1 MAILRFRA
9 IEAAQS
15 RQEQTVTPPA
25 SKISDYFGI
34 NVFDRKTM
42 RAYLSPSSFK
52 KLEAAIE
59 KGEKIDG
66 SLADTVASAM
76 KNWAIERGA
85 THFTHWFHP
94 LRGST
99 AEKHSSFFRL
109 DSEGRAIEEF
119 KGTALVQQEPDA
131 SSFPSGGIRNTF
143 EARGYSAWDPSSPAF
158 LVESGGGKTLCIPSI
173 FVAYTGEAL
182 DTKAPLLKS
191 LELLSKSASAV
202 CRFFDKNV
210 TKVTATLGIEQEFFL
225 IDKALYMA
233 RPDLMLSG
241 RTLFGHSPARG
252 QQLEDHYFGSIP
264 ARVKAFMQDFE
275 IEALKLGIPITT
287 RHNEVAPAQFECAP
301 VFEEVNVAID
311 HNMLLMDI
319 MSRVADRHNFRVLF
333 HEKPFQGVNGSGKHN
348 NWSMQTNTG
357 KNLLSPTNKPKD
369 NLQFL
374 TFFVNTIKAV
384 HDYSDLLRASI
395 ASDGNEY
402 RLGANEAP
410 PAIISVFIGEQLTRV
425 LEELENN
432 ATVQIG
438 KGDNMYMKLGIDKI
452 PPILLDNTDRN
463 RTSPFAFTGNKFE
476 FRAVGSSA
484 NSALPM
490 TTLNTIVANQLQI
503 FHAEVEAAVEKGE
516 KLELAIINILRRYI
530 TESKAIRFEGN
541 NYSEEWKQEAQKR
554 GLSNY
559 RSTYDALQAA
569 MSEHCKEVF
578 VKNGIFTEVELEAR
592 HEIQLEKYAQQIQIE
607 SRLLGDLAM
616 NNIVPSAIAYQQRLL
631 ETISQMRQIGLE
643 SETEVMVDTVR
654 RIAKHVT
661 LITHKVKAM
670 INARKDANALDV
682 AESAKSYS
690 QSVKPYFDDIR
701 YSIDKLELL
710 IDDELWKM
718 PKYRELLFIR

>member
-1 MAILRFRA
+1 
-9 IEAAQS
+9 
-15 RQEQTVTPPA
+15 
-25 SKISDYFGI
+25 
-34 NVFDRKTM
+34 
-42 RAYLSPSSFK
+42 
-52 KLEAAIE
+52 
-59 KGEKIDG
+59 
-66 SLADTVASAM
+66 
-76 KNWAIERGA
+76 
-85 THFTHWFHP
+85 
-94 LRGST
+94 
-99 AEKHSSFFRL
+99 
-109 DSEGRAIEEF
+109 
-119 KGTALVQQEPDA
+119 
-131 SSFPSGGIRNTF
+131 
-143 EARGYSAWDPSSPAF
+143 
-158 LVESGGGKTLCIPSI
+158 
-173 FVAYTGEAL
+173 
-182 DTKAPLLKS
+182 
-191 LELLSKSASAV
+191 
-202 CRFFDKNV
+202 
-210 TKVTATLGIEQEFFL
+210 
-225 IDKALYMA
+225 
-233 RPDLMLSG
+233 
-241 RTLFGHSPARG
+241 
-252 QQLEDHYFGSIP
+252 
-264 ARVKAFMQDFE
+264 
-275 IEALKLGIPITT
+275 
-287 RHNEVAPAQFECAP
+287 
-301 VFEEVNVAID
+301 
-311 HNMLLMDI
+311 
-319 MSRVADRHNFRVLF
+319 
-333 HEKPFQGVNGSGKHN
+333 
-348 NWSMQTNTG
+348 
-357 KNLLSPTNKPKD
+357 
-369 NLQFL
+369 
-374 TFFVNTIKAV
+374 
-384 HDYSDLLRASI
+384 
-395 ASDGNEY
+395 
-402 RLGANEAP
+402 
-410 PAIISVFIGEQLTRV
+410 
-425 LEELENN
+425 
-432 ATVQIG
+432 
-438 KGDNMYMKLGIDKI
+438 MKLGIDKI